1 VLHRLLARLAG
12 DAPVVLVVEDLH
24 WADRST
30 LEFLAYLVRNLR
42 QERLLVVGTWRSD
55 ELPHAHPVRRW
66 LAEQHRSNRVEEVEL
81 GRLSRTE
88 LAEQLASIVDAPAPE
103 LVEEVFAR
111 SQGNP
116 FFAEELVAAA
126 ADGTGTGLPAR
137 LREVL
142 LLRVGECS
150 PAGQAMLRTAAAA
163 GRRVDERLL
172 AAVSPLGEAELL
184 AGLREAVD
192 RQLLVVPPG
201 QDAYVFRHALVQ
213 EAVYGELLP
222 GERARL
228 HATLAEQLGSDEF
241 GRTGSAAEV
250 AVHWYRARDLPNAL
264 AWWARA
270 AVEADGMHA
279 YAEALGHYERV
290 LELWDRVADPEAR
303 AGIDHVEVLRRAAEA
318 ANVINDYRRALALIG
333 RALREVDP
341 AVEPVR
347 AALLHE
353 RRGLFLGVAQPQRAR
368 FEALSEAVRLV
379 PTEPPSTARSRLSA
393 SYAETLLLAMR
404 LEEAAVA
411 GEEALAMARQ
421 LGAAGEMAIALNVV
435 GYTQAIRGAFDAGI
449 ASLREACRLAEEQGD
464 PDTLTRAYA
473 LLGEVL
479 MQAGRLEDSVEASL
493 SGRAPLRR
501 LGVEGLPYDGWL
513 LLNAAEALFKLGR
526 WDDADP
532 LATQSLAQARG
543 GPGPPTI
550 VAMLEI
556 GRGEF
561 QAAEAHLEAAKD
573 RSLGGDT
580 EEARLYCELV
590 AELRVW
596 QGRPGEAQAAV
607 VEGLDRLAGTGEWM
621 HTGRLLCLGVRAA
634 ADRAERARAR
644 HDPRDVADAV
654 RAADALAA
662 RAAAMAPNPLHGV
675 TPVLKSGV
683 VAAVFDGERSRLD
696 GRSEPGRW
704 RAAAAAW
711 QALGHPYPA
720 AYAQWRQAEA
730 LLLRGEPASR
740 AAEPLRAAH
749 ATALRLGARPLLGEI
764 AALARRA
771 RIPLEPPAAPAAPAA
786 PSEAQRLG
794 LTERELEVLELVAA
808 GRSNREIGEALF
820 ISAKTASVH
829 ISNILRK
836 LEVTSRVQAAT
847 AAARLGLVDQPSP
860 PCQPLV
866 RQLPGRNR

>member
-1 VLHRLLARLAG
+1 
-12 DAPVVLVVEDLH
+12 
-24 WADRST
+24 
-30 LEFLAYLVRNLR
+30 
-42 QERLLVVGTWRSD
+42 
-55 ELPHAHPVRRW
+55 
-66 LAEQHRSNRVEEVEL
+66 VEELEL
-81 GRLSRTE
+81 GRLSRAE
-88 LAEQLASIVDAPAPE
+88 LAEQLAGILGTPALK
-103 LVEEVFAR
+103 LVEAVFAR

-116 FFAEELVAAA
+116 FFAEELLAAA
-126 ADGTGTGLPAR
+126 ADGTGAGLPAR

-142 LLRVGECS
+142 LLRVAECS
-150 PAGQAMLRTAAAA
+150 AAAQTMLRVVAAA
-163 GRRVDERLL
+163 GRRVQERLL
-172 AAVSPLGEAELL
+172 AAVAPLGEAELL
-184 AGLREAVD
+184 GGLREAVD

-250 AVHWYRARDLPNAL
+250 VVHWYRARDLPNAL
-264 AWWARA
+264 AWSARA

-333 RALREVDP
+333 RAL
-341 AVEPVR
+341 ALIGR
-347 AALLHE
+347 A
-353 RRGLFLGVAQPQRAR
+353 
-368 FEALSEAVRLV
+368 
-379 PTEPPSTARSRLSA
+379 
-393 SYAETLLLAMR
+393 
-404 LEEAAVA
+404 
-411 GEEALAMARQ
+411 
-421 LGAAGEMAIALNVV
+421 
-435 GYTQAIRGAFDAGI
+435 
-449 ASLREACRLAEEQGD
+449 LREACRLAEEQGD

-479 MQAGRLEDSVEASL
+479 MQADRLEDSVEASL

-561 QAAEAHLEAAKD
+561 EAAEAHLEAAKD

-596 QGRPGEAQAAV
+596 QGRLEEAQAAV
-607 VEGLDRLAGTGEWM
+607 VTGLDRLAGTGEQRCS
-621 HTGRLLCLGVRAA
+621 GRLLWLGMRVE
-634 ADRAERARAR
+634 ADRAEQARAR
-644 HDPRDVADAV
+644 REAREIDDAV
-654 RAADALAA
+654 RTADALAA
-662 RAAAMAPNPLHGV
+662 RAVAMTPNPLAHGA
-675 TPVLKSGV
+675 TPVLASGV
-683 VAAVFDGERSRLD
+683 VAAVFDGERSRLAGHPD
-696 GRSEPGRW
+696 PAGGTRRPRPGR
-704 RAAAAAW
+704 
-711 QALGHPYPA
+711 
-720 AYAQWRQAEA
+720 
-730 LLLRGEPASR
+730 
-740 AAEPLRAAH
+740 PLAGPTRPP
-749 ATALRLGARPLLGEI
+749 TPSGARPS
-764 AALARRA
+764 
-771 RIPLEPPAAPAAPAA
+771 PPPA
-786 PSEAQRLG
+786 
-794 LTERELEVLELVAA
+794 
-808 GRSNREIGEALF
+808 
-820 ISAKTASVH
+820 
-829 ISNILRK
+829 
-836 LEVTSRVQAAT
+836 
-847 AAARLGLVDQPSP
+847 
-860 PCQPLV
+860 
-866 RQLPGRNR
+866 